1 MKKLG
6 TFIFKAFATIVGL
19 IIAFYLVM
27 LLIAW

>member
-6 TFIFKAFATIVGL
+6 TFILKAFATIIGL

-27 LLIAW
+27 LLTAW